1 MVSFS
6 GAVVGVKHRSTA
18 SNWQTL
24 PYKIRVTMHHSNL
37 LEKKNWIVYKN
48 LSNEFRKQI
57 WLGQKSAKW
66 NQIEHALGRKI
77 KFSGFLWS
85 LEDASLILN
94 LSYVTVQHVCGSA
107 LLSYA
112 VSGGFNEGADGR
124 VSTYINIW
132 NNRKPLESDQS
143 ESVSPPPL
151 TFKSPRSVSFW

>member
-1 MVSFS
+1 MAIYMMVSFS
-6 GAVVGVKHRSTA
+6 GGVKHRPTA

-24 PYKIRVTMHHSNL
+24 PYKIRATMHHSNL
-37 LEKKNWIVYKN
+37 LQKTIWIVYKN

-66 NQIEHALGRKI
+66 NQIEHAIGRKI
-77 KFSGFLWS
+77 IFSGFLWS

-94 LSYVTVQHVCGSA
+94 LSYVTVQHVYGSA

-124 VSTYINIW
+124 VSTYACVHTSHM
-132 NNRKPLESDQS
+132 LHQFE
-143 ESVSPPPL
+143 EY
-151 TFKSPRSVSFW
+151 FPRPMVLSAKNY